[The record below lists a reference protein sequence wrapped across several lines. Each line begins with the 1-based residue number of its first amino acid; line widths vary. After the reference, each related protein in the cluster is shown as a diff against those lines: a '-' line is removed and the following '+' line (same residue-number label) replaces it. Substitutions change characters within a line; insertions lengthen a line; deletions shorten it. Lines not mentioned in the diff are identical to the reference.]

1 MDVTIDFVSFDPE
14 LDAWLLVLVEPGPWT
29 DATVEARLAALQ
41 ERFYGCLE
49 AALEGQIAERFP
61 QAANA
66 RIIVRA
72 DCYDCYGT
80 ARDEVD
86 AFIQRISAG
95 VRDMPDYSPESSPWV
110 RSLEV
115 EATYDQIH

>member
-1 MDVTIDFVSFDPE
+1 MDVTIDFVAFDPQ

-29 DATVEARLAALQ
+29 DATVNARLVALQ
-41 ERFYGCLE
+41 NRLYGCLE
-49 AALEGQIAERFP
+49 AALDGQIAERFP
-61 QAANA
+61 EAADA
-66 RIIVRA
+66 KVIVRA

-86 AFIQRISAG
+86 AFIRRFSAG
-95 VRDMPDYSPESSPWV
+95 VRDIPDYSPASSPWV
-110 RSLEV
+110 RSLEI